1 MVFEISVRS
10 VNGINQKLTYG
21 YLSEILFVTNKF
33 TELIMGIFFDLMQQ
47 EELEK
52 QQKQADT
59 LEERVEF
66 LEEDLKRTR
75 ALLLKTLHALESHVG
90 KDIDGDGKT
99 G

>member
-1 MVFEISVRS
+1 
-10 VNGINQKLTYG
+10 
-21 YLSEILFVTNKF
+21 
-33 TELIMGIFFDLMQQ
+33 MGIFFDLMQQ

-59 LEERVEF
+59 LEDRVVF
-66 LEEDLKRTR
+66 LEKDLKRTR
-75 ALLLKTLHALESHVG
+75 ELLLKTLHVLETHIG